1 MIPAARRSLPAPVW
15 DHPEQMRRLAIPLA
29 IIAVIAI
36 VVIGLTQ
43 TGGQKSGP
51 QRLTLA
57 EMQHDL
63 KDAPPDLAA
72 VYSRGNTI
80 VGGSTKA
87 FQAQLATLHGH
98 PVVVNKW
105 ASWCGP
111 CRSEFPIFQH
121 VATKLGK
128 QVAFLG
134 INANDHDAAARRFL
148 RSEALPYPSF
158 SDENLAISGKL
169 GIVPI
174 FPTTVF
180 FDAAGKR
187 QYIHQGYYTSTAALT
202 ADIRRYAINPNS

>member
-1 MIPAARRSLPAPVW
+1 MNPAASRSLPAPVW
-15 DHPEQMRRLAIPLA
+15 DHPVQMRRYAIPLVVLAVVA
-29 IIAVIAI
+29 IF
-36 VVIGLTQ
+36 VIGLTQ

-51 QRLTLA
+51 DRLTLA

-63 KDAPPDLAA
+63 QGAPADLAA

-87 FQAQLATLHGH
+87 FQAQLAALRGH

-121 VATKLGK
+121 VATTLGK

-180 FDAAGKR
+180 FDASGKR
-187 QYIHQGYYTSTAALT
+187 QYIHQGYYTSTAALK
-202 ADIRRYAINPNS
+202 ADIRRYAINPS

>member
-1 MIPAARRSLPAPVW
+1 
-15 DHPEQMRRLAIPLA
+15 MRRLAIPLA
-29 IIAVIAI
+29 ALAVVAII
-36 VVIGLTQ
+36 VIGLTQ

-51 QRLTLA
+51 DRLTLS
-57 EMQHDL
+57 EMQQDL
-63 KDAPPDLAA
+63 QGAPPQLAA
-72 VYSRGNTI
+72 LYSRANTV

-87 FQAQLATLHGH
+87 FQHQLADLKGH

-111 CRSEFPIFQH
+111 CRQEFPIFQH

-128 QVAFLG
+128 HVAFMG
-134 INANDHDAAARRFL
+134 INANDHDTAARNFL

-180 FDAAGKR
+180 FDAKGKR
-187 QYIHQGYYTSTAALT
+187 QYIHQGYYTSTAQLT
-202 ADIRRYAINPNS
+202 ADIRRYAIGS